1 MQKKK
6 KKVFKVKII
15 LLYCIDVHI
24 KEFVSS
30 CSLQVCN
37 HNVKMSLN
45 NNVFV
50 SNVSCSFPAS
60 RGL

>member
-1 MQKKK
+1 MQKKNC
-6 KKVFKVKII
+6 KVLKVKI
-15 LLYCIDVHI
+15 LLYCIDVLI

-37 HNVKMSLN
+37 HNVKMSN
-45 NNVFV
+45 YGFV
-50 SNVSCSFPAS
+50 SNVTCSFPAS